1 MTPYPTAVTP
11 AAAAAGNDDRN
22 RIPVRIHN
30 HRALSCPLYK
40 TGWNALGTKRGGGSM
55 RQCDRHTAA
64 ANRHDP
70 VGPIEQ
76 RLKVDLAHASLLT
89 APAQMAKGPAI
100 FPLWVLHRSA
110 SVALQRIPRG
120 R

>member
-1 MTPYPTAVTP
+1 MPATA
-11 AAAAAGNDDRN
+11 AGGNDDRN

-30 HRALSCPLYK
+30 HRALSRPLYK
-40 TGWNALGTKRGGGSM
+40 TGGNALGAKRGGSSM
-55 RQCDRHTAA
+55 RQCDRHAPAA
-64 ANRHDP
+64 DRHDP
-70 VGPIEQ
+70 VGPTEQ

-89 APAQMAKGPAI
+89 APAQVAKGPAI

-110 SVALQRIPRG
+110 SVVPQRIPRG